1 MGLFAASAYRRHHN
15 RPPGTSPGQMKG
27 ALMANLNVTY
37 DQMSGAAGRLRD
49 GQGELEATLQRLRQ
63 LVAQLVQDGFT
74 TTRASGA
81 FDSSYTEFTTG
92 ATKTVQG
99 IEGMASFLEK
109 AAQALQSTD
118 EQLASQLGS

>member
-1 MGLFAASAYRRHHN
+1 
-15 RPPGTSPGQMKG
+15 
-27 ALMANLNVTY
+27 MANMNVTY
-37 DQMSGAAGRLRD
+37 DQMHSASARLRS
-49 GQGELEATLQRLRQ
+49 GQAEIEANLQRLRQ

-81 FDSSYTEFTTG
+81 FDASYNEFSTG

-118 EQLASQLGS
+118 EQLASQLGQ

>member
-1 MGLFAASAYRRHHN
+1 MPSVAFRR
-15 RPPGTSPGQMKG
+15 TVV
-27 ALMANLNVTY
+27 ALRRVG
-37 DQMSGAAGRLRD
+37 DC
-49 GQGELEATLQRLRQ
+49 
-63 LVAQLVQDGFT
+63 AQLVQDGFT

-81 FDSSYTEFTTG
+81 FDASYTEFTTG

-118 EQLASQLGS
+118 EQLASQLGQ

>member
-1 MGLFAASAYRRHHN
+1 
-15 RPPGTSPGQMKG
+15 
-27 ALMANLNVTY
+27 MANLNVTY
-37 DQMSGAAGRLRD
+37 DQMQSAAG
-49 GQGELEATLQRLRQ
+49 RLRQ

-81 FDSSYTEFTTG
+81 FDASYTEFTTG

-118 EQLASQLGS
+118 EQLASLLGRGRRAGPARLTPAASRIISGGAAVSRGLDRAA